1 MGATPALP
9 LGISPRVPHWLA
21 AHVPGLR
28 PPVGFARMPGG
39 RSNLTYLVTDATGVR
54 RVLRRPPLGS
64 HAATA
69 HDVLR
74 EARLLD
80 GLAGEVPVPA
90 VLAVC
95 ADDTVTG
102 APFVVLEY
110 LDGLVLRDPA
120 GVEASLGVAQRR
132 LVGPALIDAMV
143 ALHRV
148 APDRVGLGA
157 LSARRDHVARQL
169 RRWYENWRRGGT
181 RELPDLEVAHARL
194 AESVP
199 EQRRTAV
206 VHGDYRLDNC
216 VLGPSVA
223 VRGILDWE
231 LTTVGDPLVDLGQF
245 LVYWAEPA
253 DDHTALYTPPTRVP
267 GFSTRAELAERYCAA
282 TGEDPAALD
291 YYLAFSW
298 WKTACIVED
307 VYTRVRRGAM
317 GVTDR
322 SPESF
327 AEQAAAL
334 AAQARRAT
342 ARIVAPGR
350 RPAGRIHGTRT
361 WPPGR

>member
-1 MGATPALP
+1 MSAVPPLP
-9 LGISPRVPHWLA
+9 LGISPAVPGWLA
-21 AHVPGLR
+21 EHLPGLR
-28 PPVGFARMPGG
+28 PPIEFTRLAGG
-39 RSNLTYLVTDATGVR
+39 RSNLTYLVTDAAGVR

-90 VLAVC
+90 VLAIC
-95 ADDTVTG
+95 ADDSVTD
-102 APFVVLEY
+102 APFVVLEH

-120 GVEASLGVAQRR
+120 GVEASLSVAQRR

-143 ALHRV
+143 TLHRV
-148 APDRVGLGA
+148 DPARVGLGA
-157 LSARRDHVARQL
+157 LTARRDHVTRQL
-169 RRWYENWRRGGT
+169 RRWYGNWRRGGT
-181 RELPDLEVAHARL
+181 RELPDLEAAHARL
-194 AESVP
+194 AELVP
-199 EQRRTAV
+199 EQRRTAI

-216 VLGPSVA
+216 VLDPSMA
-223 VRGILDWE
+223 VQGILDWE

-253 DDHTALYTPPTRVP
+253 DERTALHAPPTAAP
-267 GFSTRAELAERYCAA
+267 GFSSRAELAERYCAA

-291 YYLAFSW
+291 YHLAFSW

-307 VYTRVRRGAM
+307 VYTRMRRGAM

-334 AAQARRAT
+334 AAQARRAA
-342 ARIVAPGR
+342 ARLGAPR
-350 RPAGRIHGTRT
+350 
-361 WPPGR
+361 